1 MRKPGKP
8 KVAEVKGFQERRGI
22 TVDGIPGHQTMGE
35 VLAIETENAGL
46 KETVKKLKNAPIDD
60 PDDEEGYRIPGPVWF
75 IVGGL
80 VVYLAGEYL
89 F

>member
-1 MRKPGKP
+1 MRKIGKL
-8 KVAEVKGFQERRGI
+8 KVKELSDFQYRRGAMM
-22 TVDGIPGHQTMGE
+22 DGKFGNQTMGE

-60 PDDEEGYRIPGPVWF
+60 PDNEEGYHIPGPVWF

-80 VVYLAGEYL
+80 VVYLAGEFL